1 MLRNSKGV
9 ILGVTRQVGIAR
21 LFGHTAWRR
30 RRLLLLGYHGVSL
43 KDEHLWDPRLYT
55 SPDVFERRLQML
67 DRARCTVLPLGEAI
81 ERLYRS
87 DLPDRAVSLTF
98 DDGYH
103 DFMAMA
109 QPRLREYGFPATV
122 YLNTLRC
129 EQNVPITRIALSY
142 VLWKSGRPAL
152 DGRGLPGLEPVDY
165 EIATV
170 DRCKRVAITIQE
182 RLLAMEADPR
192 QQDDVLAEVAGRV
205 GIDYAAFKASRM
217 LTLMRPQD
225 VTAMAREGVDFQLH
239 THSHR
244 TPPEPDLFVD
254 EIRQNRRR
262 IEAMTGV
269 RPTHF
274 CYPSGVYRQTYFALL
289 EAEGVIS
296 ATTTEPGLAAPSD
309 ARLLL
314 PRFVDMQTVRDAE
327 FEAWLTG
334 IAPWVKEV
342 MGRSR
347 VNSEA
352 GS

>member
-1 MLRNSKGV
+1 MLRNSKSV
-9 ILGVTRQVGIAR
+9 LLAFTRQVGAGR
-21 LFGHTAWRR
+21 LFARTAWRR
-30 RRLLLLGYHGVSL
+30 RRLLLLCYHGVSL
-43 KDEHLWDPRLYT
+43 KDEHLWDPRLFT
-55 SPDVFERRLQML
+55 SPEVFERRLQTL
-67 DRARCTVLPLGEAI
+67 DRIDCTVLPLGEAI
-81 ERLYRS
+81 ERLYRN
-87 DLPDRAVSLTF
+87 DLPARAVSLTF

-129 EQNVPITRIALSY
+129 EQNFPVTRIALSY

-152 DGRGLPGLEPVDY
+152 DGRGLPGLEPIDY
-165 EIATV
+165 EIASF
-170 DRCKRVAITIQE
+170 DRCRSVAIAVHDH
-182 RLLAMEADPR
+182 LLAVDASVRE
-192 QQDDVLAEVAGRV
+192 QDDVLAEVAGRV

-239 THSHR
+239 THRHR
-244 TPPEPDLFVD
+244 SPPEADLFAD
-254 EIRQNRRR
+254 EIRENRWR

-274 CYPSGVYRQTYFALL
+274 CYPSGIYRESHFALL

-296 ATTTEPGLAAPSD
+296 ATTTEPGLAARSD
-309 ARLLL
+309 ARFLL
-314 PRFVDMQTVRDAE
+314 PRFVDMQAVPDAE

-334 IAPWVKEV
+334 IAPWAKNVV
-342 MGRSR
+342 GRSR
-347 VNSEA
+347 TNSEA